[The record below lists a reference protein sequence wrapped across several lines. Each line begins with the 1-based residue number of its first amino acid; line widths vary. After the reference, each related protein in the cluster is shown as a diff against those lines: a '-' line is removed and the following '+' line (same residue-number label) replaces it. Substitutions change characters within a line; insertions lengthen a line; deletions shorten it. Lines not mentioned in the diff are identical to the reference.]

1 MIVQSAAPQPA
12 TIAVRKVTSVVNAA
26 LPRRTNRA
34 IAAVKLVT
42 SRASVPTPPEEPHLE
57 AWAAAIP
64 PAEEAAAAARSATNA
79 EKLAILLVTAP
90 KVVPEATQV
99 VDTLEAEG
107 TAAATGLDAHNKPA
121 TPAADTDTCLVIAP
135 RDRNATTVSLPL
147 SLSSGQAD
155 RIIRRR
161 SWPFESRLPIGAY
174 VRTRLLQVQAT
185 RTRPGHVPQ
194 LTVNSLSW
202 NPLHHR
208 LELASSCTRKNSK
221 KPLQTQT
228 SPPRK
233 SIVRRKR
240 GKKAKQASKH
250 RAPGQPFSFFPLY
263 DTRFLRCC
271 RCSR

>member
-12 TIAVRKVTSVVNAA
+12 TTAVRKATSAANAA
-26 LPRRTNRA
+26 PPKRINHA
-34 IAAVKLVT
+34 IAAVKSGT
-42 SRASVPTPPEEPHLE
+42 SRASVLIPPEEHLPE

-64 PAEEAAAAARSATNA
+64 VAEEVAAARSATNA
-79 EKLAILLVTAP
+79 EKSATLLVTAP
-90 KVVPEATQV
+90 KVVPEATRV

-107 TAAATGLDAHNKPA
+107 MAAATGLDAHNKPA

-161 SWPFESRLPIGAY
+161 SWPFEPRLPIRTY

-202 NPLHHR
+202 NPL
-208 LELASSCTRKNSK
+208 ASSLGIGIVLYSQK
-221 KPLQTQT
+221 K
-228 SPPRK
+228 
-233 SIVRRKR
+233 
-240 GKKAKQASKH
+240 
-250 RAPGQPFSFFPLY
+250 
-263 DTRFLRCC
+263 
-271 RCSR
+271 

>member
-12 TIAVRKVTSVVNAA
+12 TIAERKVTSVVNAA
-26 LPRRTNRA
+26 PLRKTSHV
-34 IAAVKLVT
+34 IAAAKLAT
-42 SRASVPTPPEEPHLE
+42 SRASVPTPPEELHLE

-64 PAEEAAAAARSATNA
+64 SAEEVAAARSVTNA

-90 KVVPEATQV
+90 KVVPEATRV

-107 TAAATGLDAHNKPA
+107 MAAATGLDAHSRPA

-147 SLSSGQAD
+147 SLSCGQAD

-208 LELASSCTRKNSK
+208 LELASSCTRKKNEEASAKGDLTTSEVYGQEKRKGKSK
-221 KPLQTQT
+221 
-228 SPPRK
+228 
-233 SIVRRKR
+233 
-240 GKKAKQASKH
+240 ANKQASGT
-250 RAPGQPFSFFPLY
+250 RTTVLIFPLY

-271 RCSR
+271 CSR